1 MNFFAAVESDL
12 ARRIRRALSGGVRRM
27 GTKSRVVAAI
37 LVCLMAAVTLP
48 YSSIAQTS
56 NDVDWE
62 AVKTTPPEE
71 WPEELKEQIVAAGY
85 NLREVAQR
93 VRQGQ
98 EKEGTGDERNN
109 EDGVDWET
117 VKTTPPE
124 KWSEELKA
132 QIIAAG
138 YEVEA
143 IAERIRLSQGTTR
156 DEATSDLDAIGR
168 RIRAAVASGAMTAEE
183 GRRKME
189 EARQAM
195 GGEPSRE
202 EQIWKV
208 AMATD
213 PDEWSDRLKAAIL
226 ELRPDSTIEE
236 IADAIRQRQ
245 QAVREGGDERLREFQ
260 RGVAERAMAMDP
272 DEWSDELKAAIA
284 RAGWDLDEFTEGI
297 RQRQAA
303 MSESSTQST
312 GLESQADE
320 NTAIQESSWGKV
332 KKESRNPK

>member
-1 MNFFAAVESDL
+1 MNLFAAVESDL
-12 ARRIRRALSGGVRRM
+12 ARRICRALSGGMRRM

-48 YSSIAQTS
+48 YSGIAQTS
-56 NDVDWE
+56 DDVDWE
-62 AVKTTPPEE
+62 TVKTTPPEE
-71 WPEELKEQIVAAGY
+71 WSEELKEQIVAAGY

-98 EKEGTGDERNN
+98 EKEAAGDERNN

-124 KWSEELKA
+124 EWSEELKA
-132 QIIAAG
+132 QIVAAG
-138 YEVEA
+138 HGVDA
-143 IAERIRLSQGTTR
+143 IAERVRLGQVEKEDGK
-156 DEATSDLDAIGR
+156 EADLDAIGR
-168 RIRAAVASGAMTAEE
+168 RIRAAVESGAMTAEE

-202 EQIWKV
+202 ERIWKA

-226 ELRPDSTIEE
+226 EIKPGSTIEE

-245 QAVREGGDERLREFQ
+245 
-260 RGVAERAMAMDP
+260 
-272 DEWSDELKAAIA
+272 
-284 RAGWDLDEFTEGI
+284 
-297 RQRQAA
+297 AA
-303 MSESSTQST
+303 MSESSTPEST
-312 GLESQADE
+312 ELESQADG
-320 NTAIQESSWGKV
+320 NTAIQETSWGRI
-332 KKESRNPK
+332 KKETGDPK